1 MQYFKKFD
9 FYGKSVS
16 FFYGSSTYHRTIFG
30 GLLSIF
36 TFSLMSAITISS
48 LYNFLYQKPV
58 INSNVIFFIN
68 KKFAELKGMEINGQL
83 TLDIQEEI
91 IKEFININNTYN
103 QLDDFLKY
111 YRIVLHEKY
120 YEEIEKFHVAKII
133 KLDNSTY
140 QFNVEMHISDVFK
153 EKEFYSLKIISCDE
167 LFKKESSVIWPK
179 LENYGNEEDDM
190 NKLDENNLNNKFKF
204 DNSPQMCSTE
214 FKKYFDNVKKY
225 KLENIDFIFSF
236 DTPIYTV
243 DRKGDLHK
251 TQHLN
256 KFSFNVK
263 ENYLAN
269 YDMDINYV
277 VIEDDSNIYYTKKK
291 YDAYFTMKHPVL
303 INEDNSLINNEY
315 CLNIDLK
322 NENNDQI
329 ILITINKYKLLDF
342 LAKLGGIMKII
353 TIMKMTMT
361 FWSSYFYE
369 KTLYKLIVKRKNPYL
384 EQKRLLLEPNLR
396 NISSKKILNDYTD
409 KKFDPET
416 SSVKSQASVNY
427 NYTLNNYNS
436 NIGPFALP
444 DKSNKKN
451 INDEYCSY
459 FAWIMNKF
467 CKLIYSN
474 KEARRKKLMIT
485 DTLGLSN
492 YLLHLDYIDRQI
504 ILEQKTGEIN
514 NKIKEILSMNN
525 NRNNYDDSKE
535 NLEMNLNSEKM
546 RKMSETENGNE
557 NIDLKNKGKP
567 LVDED
572 D

>member
-36 TFSLMSAITISS
+36 TFSLMSAITIYS

-83 TLDIQEEI
+83 TLDIQEDMLNDY
-91 IKEFININNTYN
+91 INVNNTYN

-120 YEEIEKFHVAKII
+120 FEEIEKYHVAKII
-133 KLDNSTY
+133 RIDNSTF

-153 EKEFYSLKIISCDE
+153 EKEFSSLKIISCDE

-179 LENYGNEEDDM
+179 LENLENENDFDEY
-190 NKLDENNLNNKFKF
+190 DENNLEKKFEF
-204 DNSPQMCSTE
+204 DNSPQMCLTE
-214 FKKYFDNVKKY
+214 HSKYFENIKKH

-251 TQHLN
+251 TQHLTRLN
-256 KFSFNVK
+256 FNVR
-263 ENYLAN
+263 ENLFLSYS
-269 YDMDINYV
+269 MDINYV
-277 VIEDDSNIYYTKKK
+277 VIEDDSNIYYEKKK

-303 INEDNSLINNEY
+303 IHEDDTLIKNDY
-315 CLNIDLK
+315 SLNIDLK

-329 ILITINKYKLLDF
+329 ILITIDKYKLLDF

-353 TIMKMTMT
+353 TIMKMTCT

-384 EQKRLLLEPNLR
+384 EQKRLLLEPTLR
-396 NISSKKILNDYTD
+396 NISSKKIMNPYND

-416 SSVKSQASVNY
+416 SSVRSQASVNY

-436 NIGPFALP
+436 DIGPFALP
-444 DKSNKKN
+444 DKIKKKDV
-451 INDEYCSY
+451 NDEYCSY
-459 FAWIMNKF
+459 FAWVMNKF

-504 ILEQKTGEIN
+504 ILEQQTGEIN
-514 NKIKEILSMNN
+514 NKIKELLARSSN
-525 NRNNYDDSKE
+525 NNYDDSKE
-535 NLEMNLNSEKM
+535 NMEMNLDSDKE
-546 RKMSETENGNE
+546 RKMSETETNDNF
-557 NIDLKNKGKP
+557 DTKNKMKE
-567 LVDED
+567 LVEED
-572 D
+572 DI

>member
-9 FYGKSVS
+9 FYGKRVS

-36 TFSLMSAITISS
+36 TFSLMSAITIYF

-83 TLDIQEEI
+83 TLDIQEDMLNDY
-91 IKEFININNTYN
+91 INVNNTYN

-120 YEEIEKFHVAKII
+120 FEEIEKYHVAKII
-133 KLDNSTY
+133 RIDNSTF

-153 EKEFYSLKIISCDE
+153 EKEFSSLKIISCDE

-179 LENYGNEEDDM
+179 LENLENENDLDEY
-190 NKLDENNLNNKFKF
+190 DENNLEKKFEF
-204 DNSPQMCSTE
+204 DNSPQMCLTE
-214 FKKYFDNVKKY
+214 HSKYFENIKKHN
-225 KLENIDFIFSF
+225 LENIDFIFSF

-251 TQHLN
+251 TQHLTRLN
-256 KFSFNVK
+256 FNVR
-263 ENYLAN
+263 ENLFLSYS
-269 YDMDINYV
+269 MDINYV
-277 VIEDDSNIYYTKKK
+277 VIEDDSNIYYEKKK

-303 INEDNSLINNEY
+303 IHEDDTLIKNDY
-315 CLNIDLK
+315 SLNIDLK

-329 ILITINKYKLLDF
+329 ILITIDKYKLLDF

-353 TIMKMTMT
+353 TIMKMTCT

-384 EQKRLLLEPNLR
+384 EQKRLLLEPTLR
-396 NISSKKILNDYTD
+396 NISSKKIMNPYND

-416 SSVKSQASVNY
+416 SSVRSQASVNY

-436 NIGPFALP
+436 DIGPFALP
-444 DKSNKKN
+444 DKMKKKDV
-451 INDEYCSY
+451 NDEYCSY
-459 FAWIMNKF
+459 FAWVMNKF

-504 ILEQKTGEIN
+504 ILEQQTGEIN
-514 NKIKEILSMNN
+514 NKIKELLARSSN
-525 NRNNYDDSKE
+525 NNYDDSKE
-535 NLEMNLNSEKM
+535 NMEMNLDSDKG
-546 RKMSETENGNE
+546 RKMSETETNDNF
-557 NIDLKNKGKP
+557 DTKNKMKE
-567 LVDED
+567 LVEED
-572 D
+572 DI

>member
-36 TFSLMSAITISS
+36 TFSLMSAITIYS

-83 TLDIQEEI
+83 TLDIQEDMLNDY
-91 IKEFININNTYN
+91 INVNNTYN

-120 YEEIEKFHVAKII
+120 FEEIEKYHVAKII
-133 KLDNSTY
+133 RIDNSTF

-153 EKEFYSLKIISCDE
+153 EKEFSSLKIISCDE

-179 LENYGNEEDDM
+179 LENLENGNDFDEY
-190 NKLDENNLNNKFKF
+190 DENNLEKKFEF
-204 DNSPQMCSTE
+204 DNSPQMCLTE
-214 FKKYFDNVKKY
+214 HSKYFENIKKHN
-225 KLENIDFIFSF
+225 LENIDFIFSF

-251 TQHLN
+251 TQHLTRLN
-256 KFSFNVK
+256 FNVR
-263 ENYLAN
+263 ENLFLSYS
-269 YDMDINYV
+269 MDINYV
-277 VIEDDSNIYYTKKK
+277 VIEDDSNIYYEKKK

-303 INEDNSLINNEY
+303 IHEDDTLIKNDY
-315 CLNIDLK
+315 SLNIDLK

-329 ILITINKYKLLDF
+329 ILITIDKYKLLDF

-353 TIMKMTMT
+353 TIMKMTCT

-384 EQKRLLLEPNLR
+384 EQKRLLLEPTLR
-396 NISSKKILNDYTD
+396 NISSKKIMNPYND

-416 SSVKSQASVNY
+416 SSVRSQASVNY

-436 NIGPFALP
+436 DIGPFALP
-444 DKSNKKN
+444 DKMKKKDV
-451 INDEYCSY
+451 NDEYCSY
-459 FAWIMNKF
+459 FAWVMNKF

-504 ILEQKTGEIN
+504 ILEQQTGEIN
-514 NKIKEILSMNN
+514 NKIKELLARSSN
-525 NRNNYDDSKE
+525 NNYDDSKE
-535 NLEMNLNSEKM
+535 NMEMNLDSDKG
-546 RKMSETENGNE
+546 RKMSETETNDNF
-557 NIDLKNKGKP
+557 DTKNKMKE
-567 LVDED
+567 LVEED
-572 D
+572 DI

>member
-16 FFYGSSTYHRTIFG
+16 FFYGSSTCHRTIFG
-30 GLLSIF
+30 GLLAIF
-36 TFSLMSAITISS
+36 IFSLMSAITIYS

-83 TLDIQEEI
+83 TLDIQEDMLNEY
-91 IKEFININNTYN
+91 INVNNTYN

-120 YEEIEKFHVAKII
+120 FEEIEKYHVAKII
-133 KLDNSTY
+133 RIDNSTF

-153 EKEFYSLKIISCDE
+153 EKEFSSLKIISCDE

-179 LENYGNEEDDM
+179 LENLENENDLDEY
-190 NKLDENNLNNKFKF
+190 DENNLEKKFEF
-204 DNSPQMCSTE
+204 DNSPQMCLTE
-214 FKKYFDNVKKY
+214 HSKYFENIKKHN
-225 KLENIDFIFSF
+225 LENIDFIFSF

-251 TQHLN
+251 TQHLTRLN
-256 KFSFNVK
+256 FNVR
-263 ENYLAN
+263 ENLFLSYS
-269 YDMDINYV
+269 MDINYV
-277 VIEDDSNIYYTKKK
+277 VIEDDSNIYYEKKK

-303 INEDNSLINNEY
+303 INEDDTLIKNDY
-315 CLNIDLK
+315 SLNIDLK

-329 ILITINKYKLLDF
+329 ILITIDKYKLLDF

-353 TIMKMTMT
+353 TIMKMTCT

-384 EQKRLLLEPNLR
+384 EQKRLLLEPTLR
-396 NISSKKILNDYTD
+396 NISSKKIMNPYND

-416 SSVKSQASVNY
+416 SSVRSQASVNY

-436 NIGPFALP
+436 DIGPFALP
-444 DKSNKKN
+444 DKMKKKDV
-451 INDEYCSY
+451 NDEYCSY
-459 FAWIMNKF
+459 FAWVMNKF

-504 ILEQKTGEIN
+504 ILEQQTGEIN
-514 NKIKEILSMNN
+514 NKIKELLARSSN
-525 NRNNYDDSKE
+525 NNYDDSKE
-535 NLEMNLNSEKM
+535 NMEMNLDSDKE
-546 RKMSETENGNE
+546 RKMSETETNDNF
-557 NIDLKNKGKP
+557 DTKNKMKE
-567 LVDED
+567 LVEED
-572 D
+572 DI

>member
-36 TFSLMSAITISS
+36 TFSLMSAITSYS
-48 LYNFLYQKPV
+48 LYNFLYQKPI

-68 KKFAELKGMEINGQL
+68 KKFAELKGMEINGL
-83 TLDIQEEI
+83 LNLDIQEDMMN
-91 IKEFININNTYN
+91 EFSKMNNITYN
-103 QLDDFLKY
+103 QLDDFFKY

-120 YEEIEKFHVAKII
+120 FEEIEKYRVAKIS
-133 KLDNSTY
+133 KLDNNTF

-153 EKEFYSLKIISCDE
+153 EKEFSSLKIISCDE
-167 LFKKESSVIWPK
+167 LLKKESNVIWPK
-179 LENYGNEEDDM
+179 LENIDDEENDIDE
-190 NKLDENNLNNKFKF
+190 LDEDNPEKQFKF
-204 DNSPQMCSTE
+204 DNSPQKCLTE
-214 FKKYFDNVKKY
+214 YNKYFENIKKYN
-225 KLENIDFIFSF
+225 LEDIDFIFSF

-243 DRKGDLHK
+243 DRKGALHK
-251 TQHLN
+251 TQHLTRFN
-256 KFSFNVK
+256 FNVK
-263 ENYLAN
+263 ENLYLS
-269 YDMDINYV
+269 YSMDINYV
-277 VIEDDSNIYYTKKK
+277 VIEDDSNIYYSRKK

-303 INEDNSLINNEY
+303 NKEKESSIEKKDY

-322 NENNDQI
+322 NEDNDQI

-353 TIMKMTMT
+353 TIMKMTCT

-384 EQKRLLLEPNLR
+384 EQKRLLLEPTLR
-396 NISSKKILNDYTD
+396 NISSKKIIGPYND

-416 SSVKSQASVNY
+416 SSVRSQASVNY
-427 NYTLNNYNS
+427 NYSLNNYNS

-444 DKSNKKN
+444 DKNKKKN

-504 ILEQKTGEIN
+504 ILEQQTGEIN
-514 NKIKEILSMNN
+514 KKIKELLEKNSN
-525 NRNNYDDSKE
+525 NNYDDSNE
-535 NLEMNLNSEKM
+535 NEEMNFDSNKM
-546 RKMSETENGNE
+546 RKMSDAENGKDNFE
-557 NIDLKNKGKP
+557 TKNKMN
-567 LVDED
+567 LIEEED
-572 D
+572 

>member
-36 TFSLMSAITISS
+36 TFSLMSAITIYS

-83 TLDIQEEI
+83 TLDIQEDMLNDY
-91 IKEFININNTYN
+91 INVNNTYN

-120 YEEIEKFHVAKII
+120 FEEIEKYHVAKII
-133 KLDNSTY
+133 RIDNSTF

-153 EKEFYSLKIISCDE
+153 EKEFSSLKIISCDE

-179 LENYGNEEDDM
+179 LENLENGDD
-190 NKLDENNLNNKFKF
+190 LDEYDENNLEKKFEF
-204 DNSPQMCSTE
+204 DNSPQMCLTE
-214 FKKYFDNVKKY
+214 HSKYFENIKKHN
-225 KLENIDFIFSF
+225 LENIDFIFSF

-251 TQHLN
+251 TQHLTRLN
-256 KFSFNVK
+256 FNVR
-263 ENYLAN
+263 ENLFLSYS
-269 YDMDINYV
+269 MDINYV
-277 VIEDDSNIYYTKKK
+277 VIEDDSNIYYEKKK

-303 INEDNSLINNEY
+303 IHEDDTLIKNDY
-315 CLNIDLK
+315 SLNIDLK

-329 ILITINKYKLLDF
+329 ILITIDKYKLLDF

-353 TIMKMTMT
+353 TIMKMTCT

-384 EQKRLLLEPNLR
+384 EQKRLLLEPTLR
-396 NISSKKILNDYTD
+396 NISSKKIMNPYND

-416 SSVKSQASVNY
+416 SSVRSQASVNY
-427 NYTLNNYNS
+427 NYTLNDYNS
-436 NIGPFALP
+436 DIGPFALP
-444 DKSNKKN
+444 DKMKKKDV
-451 INDEYCSY
+451 NDEYCSY
-459 FAWIMNKF
+459 FAWVMNKF

-504 ILEQKTGEIN
+504 ILEQQTGEIN
-514 NKIKEILSMNN
+514 NKIKELLARSSN
-525 NRNNYDDSKE
+525 NNYDDSKE
-535 NLEMNLNSEKM
+535 NMEMNLDSDKE
-546 RKMSETENGNE
+546 RKMSETETNDNF
-557 NIDLKNKGKP
+557 DTKNKMKE
-567 LVDED
+567 LVEED
-572 D
+572 DI

>member
-36 TFSLMSAITISS
+36 TFSLMSAITSYS
-48 LYNFLYQKPV
+48 LYNFLYQKPI

-68 KKFAELKGMEINGQL
+68 KKFAELKGMEINGL
-83 TLDIQEEI
+83 LNLDIQEDMMN
-91 IKEFININNTYN
+91 EFSKMNNITYN
-103 QLDDFLKY
+103 QLDDFFKY

-120 YEEIEKFHVAKII
+120 FEEIEKYRVAKIS
-133 KLDNSTY
+133 KLDNNTF

-153 EKEFYSLKIISCDE
+153 EKEFSSLKIISCDE
-167 LFKKESSVIWPK
+167 LLKKESNVIWPK
-179 LENYGNEEDDM
+179 LENINDEENDIDE
-190 NKLDENNLNNKFKF
+190 LDEDNPEKKFKF
-204 DNSPQMCSTE
+204 DNSPQKCLTE
-214 FKKYFDNVKKY
+214 YNKYFENIKKYN
-225 KLENIDFIFSF
+225 LEDIDFIFSF

-243 DRKGDLHK
+243 DRKGALHK
-251 TQHLN
+251 TQHLTRFN
-256 KFSFNVK
+256 FNVK
-263 ENYLAN
+263 ENLYLS
-269 YDMDINYV
+269 YSMDINYV
-277 VIEDDSNIYYTKKK
+277 VIEDDSNIYYSRKK

-303 INEDNSLINNEY
+303 NKEKESSIEKKDY

-322 NENNDQI
+322 NEDNDQI

-353 TIMKMTMT
+353 TIMKMTCT

-384 EQKRLLLEPNLR
+384 EQKRLLLEPTLR
-396 NISSKKILNDYTD
+396 NISSKKIIGPYND
-409 KKFDPET
+409 KKYDPET
-416 SSVKSQASVNY
+416 SSVRSQASVNY
-427 NYTLNNYNS
+427 NYSLNNYNS

-444 DKSNKKN
+444 DKNKKKN

-504 ILEQKTGEIN
+504 ILEQQTGEIN
-514 NKIKEILSMNN
+514 KKIKELLEKNSN
-525 NRNNYDDSKE
+525 NNYDDSNE
-535 NLEMNLNSEKM
+535 NEEMNFDSNKM
-546 RKMSETENGNE
+546 RKMSDAENGKDNFE
-557 NIDLKNKGKP
+557 TKNKMN
-567 LVDED
+567 LIEEED
-572 D
+572 

>member
-36 TFSLMSAITISS
+36 TFSLMSAITIYS

-83 TLDIQEEI
+83 TLDIQEDMLNDY
-91 IKEFININNTYN
+91 INVNNTYN

-120 YEEIEKFHVAKII
+120 FEEIEKYHVAKII
-133 KLDNSTY
+133 RIDNSTF

-153 EKEFYSLKIISCDE
+153 EKEFSSLKIISCDE

-179 LENYGNEEDDM
+179 LENLENGDD
-190 NKLDENNLNNKFKF
+190 LDEYDENNLEKKFEF
-204 DNSPQMCSTE
+204 DNSPQMCLTE
-214 FKKYFDNVKKY
+214 HSKYFENIKKHN
-225 KLENIDFIFSF
+225 LENIDFIFSF

-251 TQHLN
+251 TQHLTRLN
-256 KFSFNVK
+256 FNVR
-263 ENYLAN
+263 ENLFLSYS
-269 YDMDINYV
+269 MDINYV
-277 VIEDDSNIYYTKKK
+277 VIEDDSNIYYEKKK

-303 INEDNSLINNEY
+303 IHEDDTLIKNDY
-315 CLNIDLK
+315 SLNIDLK

-329 ILITINKYKLLDF
+329 ILITIDKYKLLDF

-353 TIMKMTMT
+353 TIMKMTCT

-384 EQKRLLLEPNLR
+384 EQKRLLLEPTLR
-396 NISSKKILNDYTD
+396 NISSKKIMNPYND

-416 SSVKSQASVNY
+416 SSVRSQASVNY

-436 NIGPFALP
+436 DIGPFALP
-444 DKSNKKN
+444 DKMKKKDV
-451 INDEYCSY
+451 NDEYCSY
-459 FAWIMNKF
+459 FAWVMNKF

-504 ILEQKTGEIN
+504 ILEQQTGEIN
-514 NKIKEILSMNN
+514 NKIKELLARSSN
-525 NRNNYDDSKE
+525 NNYDDSKE
-535 NLEMNLNSEKM
+535 NMEMNLDSDKE
-546 RKMSETENGNE
+546 RKMSETETNDNF
-557 NIDLKNKGKP
+557 DTKNKMKE
-567 LVDED
+567 LVEED
-572 D
+572 DI

>member
-36 TFSLMSAITISS
+36 TFSLMSAITIYS

-83 TLDIQEEI
+83 TLDIQEDMLNDY
-91 IKEFININNTYN
+91 INVNNTYN

-120 YEEIEKFHVAKII
+120 FEEIEKYHVAKII
-133 KLDNSTY
+133 RIDNSTF

-153 EKEFYSLKIISCDE
+153 EKEFSSLKIISCDE

-179 LENYGNEEDDM
+179 LENLENENDLDEY
-190 NKLDENNLNNKFKF
+190 DENNLEKKFEF
-204 DNSPQMCSTE
+204 DNSPQMCLTE
-214 FKKYFDNVKKY
+214 HSKYFENIKKHN
-225 KLENIDFIFSF
+225 LENIDFIFSF

-251 TQHLN
+251 TQHLTRLN
-256 KFSFNVK
+256 FNVR
-263 ENYLAN
+263 ENLFLSYS
-269 YDMDINYV
+269 MDINYV
-277 VIEDDSNIYYTKKK
+277 VIEDDSNIYYEKKK

-303 INEDNSLINNEY
+303 IHEDDTLIKNDY
-315 CLNIDLK
+315 SLNIDLK

-329 ILITINKYKLLDF
+329 ILITIDKYKLLDF

-353 TIMKMTMT
+353 TIMKMTCT

-384 EQKRLLLEPNLR
+384 EQKRLLLEPTLR
-396 NISSKKILNDYTD
+396 NISSKKIMNPYND

-416 SSVKSQASVNY
+416 SSVRSQASVNY

-436 NIGPFALP
+436 DIGPFALP
-444 DKSNKKN
+444 DKNKKKN

-504 ILEQKTGEIN
+504 ILEQQTGEIN
-514 NKIKEILSMNN
+514 KKIKELLEKNSN
-525 NRNNYDDSKE
+525 NNYDDSNE
-535 NLEMNLNSEKM
+535 NEEMNFDSNKM
-546 RKMSETENGNE
+546 RKMSDAENGKDNFE
-557 NIDLKNKGKP
+557 TKNKMN
-567 LVDED
+567 LIEEED
-572 D
+572 

>member
-36 TFSLMSAITISS
+36 TFSLMSAITSYS
-48 LYNFLYQKPV
+48 LYNFLYQKPI

-68 KKFAELKGMEINGQL
+68 KKFAELKGMEINGL
-83 TLDIQEEI
+83 LNLDIQEDMMN
-91 IKEFININNTYN
+91 EFSKMNNITYN
-103 QLDDFLKY
+103 QLDDFFKY

-120 YEEIEKFHVAKII
+120 FEEIEKYRVAKIS
-133 KLDNSTY
+133 KLDNNTF

-153 EKEFYSLKIISCDE
+153 EKEFSSLKIISCDE
-167 LFKKESSVIWPK
+167 LLKKESNVIWPK
-179 LENYGNEEDDM
+179 LENIDDEENDIDE
-190 NKLDENNLNNKFKF
+190 LDEDNPEKKFKF
-204 DNSPQMCSTE
+204 DNSPQKCLTE
-214 FKKYFDNVKKY
+214 YNKYFENIKKYN
-225 KLENIDFIFSF
+225 LEDIDFIFSF

-243 DRKGDLHK
+243 DRKGALHK
-251 TQHLN
+251 TQHLTRFN
-256 KFSFNVK
+256 FNVK
-263 ENYLAN
+263 ENLYLS
-269 YDMDINYV
+269 YSMDINYV
-277 VIEDDSNIYYTKKK
+277 VIEDDSNIYYSRKK

-303 INEDNSLINNEY
+303 NKEKESSIEKKDY

-322 NENNDQI
+322 NEDNDQI

-353 TIMKMTMT
+353 TIMKMTCT

-384 EQKRLLLEPNLR
+384 EQKRLLLEPTLR
-396 NISSKKILNDYTD
+396 NISSKKIIGPYND

-416 SSVKSQASVNY
+416 SSVRSQASVNY
-427 NYTLNNYNS
+427 NYSLNNYNS

-444 DKSNKKN
+444 DKNKKKN

-504 ILEQKTGEIN
+504 ILEQQTGEIN
-514 NKIKEILSMNN
+514 KKIKELLEKNSN
-525 NRNNYDDSKE
+525 NNYDDSNE
-535 NLEMNLNSEKM
+535 NEEMNFDSNKM
-546 RKMSETENGNE
+546 RKMSDAENGKDNFE
-557 NIDLKNKGKP
+557 TKNKMN
-567 LVDED
+567 LIEEED
-572 D
+572 

>member
-36 TFSLMSAITISS
+36 TFSLMSAITSYS
-48 LYNFLYQKPV
+48 LYNFLYQKPI

-68 KKFAELKGMEINGQL
+68 KKFAELKGMEINGL
-83 TLDIQEEI
+83 LNLDIQEDMMN
-91 IKEFININNTYN
+91 EFSKMNNITYN
-103 QLDDFLKY
+103 QLDDFFKY

-120 YEEIEKFHVAKII
+120 FEEIEKYRVAKIS
-133 KLDNSTY
+133 KLDNNTF

-153 EKEFYSLKIISCDE
+153 EKEFSSLKIISCDE
-167 LFKKESSVIWPK
+167 LLKKESNVIWPK
-179 LENYGNEEDDM
+179 LENIDDEENDIDE
-190 NKLDENNLNNKFKF
+190 LDEDNPEKQFKF
-204 DNSPQMCSTE
+204 DNSPQKCLTE
-214 FKKYFDNVKKY
+214 YNKYFENVKKY
-225 KLENIDFIFSF
+225 NLEDIDFIFSF

-243 DRKGDLHK
+243 DRKGALHK
-251 TQHLN
+251 TQHLTRFN
-256 KFSFNVK
+256 FNVK
-263 ENYLAN
+263 ENLYLS
-269 YDMDINYV
+269 YSMDINYV
-277 VIEDDSNIYYTKKK
+277 VIEDDSNIYYSRKK

-303 INEDNSLINNEY
+303 NKEKESSIEKKDY

-322 NENNDQI
+322 NEDNDQI

-353 TIMKMTMT
+353 TIMKMTCT

-384 EQKRLLLEPNLR
+384 EQKRLLLEPTLR
-396 NISSKKILNDYTD
+396 NISSKKIINPYND

-416 SSVKSQASVNY
+416 SSVRSQASVNY
-427 NYTLNNYNS
+427 NYSLNNYNS

-444 DKSNKKN
+444 DKNKKKN

-504 ILEQKTGEIN
+504 ILEQQTGEIN
-514 NKIKEILSMNN
+514 KKIKELLEKNSN
-525 NRNNYDDSKE
+525 NNYDDSNE
-535 NLEMNLNSEKM
+535 NEEMNFDSNKM
-546 RKMSETENGNE
+546 RKMSDAENGKDNFE
-557 NIDLKNKGKP
+557 TKNKMN
-567 LVDED
+567 LIEEED
-572 D
+572 

>member
-36 TFSLMSAITISS
+36 TFSLMSAITIYS

-83 TLDIQEEI
+83 TLDIQEDMLNDY
-91 IKEFININNTYN
+91 INVNDTYN

-120 YEEIEKFHVAKII
+120 FEEIEKYHVAKII
-133 KLDNSTY
+133 RINNSTF

-153 EKEFYSLKIISCDE
+153 EKEFSSLKIISCDE

-179 LENYGNEEDDM
+179 LENLENENDLDEY
-190 NKLDENNLNNKFKF
+190 DENNLEKKFEF
-204 DNSPQMCSTE
+204 DNSPQMCLAEHS
-214 FKKYFDNVKKY
+214 KYFENMKKHN
-225 KLENIDFIFSF
+225 LENIDFIFSF

-251 TQHLN
+251 TQHLTRLN
-256 KFSFNVK
+256 FNVR
-263 ENYLAN
+263 ENLFLSYS
-269 YDMDINYV
+269 MDINYV
-277 VIEDDSNIYYTKKK
+277 VIEDDSNIYYEKKK

-303 INEDNSLINNEY
+303 IHEDDTLIKNDY
-315 CLNIDLK
+315 SLNIDLK

-329 ILITINKYKLLDF
+329 ILITIDKYKLLDF

-353 TIMKMTMT
+353 TIMKMTCT

-384 EQKRLLLEPNLR
+384 EQKRLLLEPTLR
-396 NISSKKILNDYTD
+396 NISSKKIMNPYND

-416 SSVKSQASVNY
+416 SSVRSQASVNY

-436 NIGPFALP
+436 DIGPFALP
-444 DKSNKKN
+444 DKMKKKDV
-451 INDEYCSY
+451 NDEYCSY
-459 FAWIMNKF
+459 FAWVMNKF

-504 ILEQKTGEIN
+504 ILEQQTGEIN
-514 NKIKEILSMNN
+514 NKIKELLARSSN
-525 NRNNYDDSKE
+525 NNYDDSKE
-535 NLEMNLNSEKM
+535 NMEMNLDSDKE
-546 RKMSETENGNE
+546 RKMSETETNDNF
-557 NIDLKNKGKP
+557 DTKNKMKE
-567 LVDED
+567 LVEED
-572 D
+572 DI

>member
-30 GLLSIF
+30 GLLSLF
-36 TFSLMSAITISS
+36 TFSLMSAITIYS
-48 LYNFLYQKPV
+48 LYNFLYQKPI

-68 KKFAELKGMEINGQL
+68 KKFAELKGMEINGL
-83 TLDIQEEI
+83 LNLDIQEDMMN
-91 IKEFININNTYN
+91 EFSKMNNITYN
-103 QLDDFLKY
+103 QLDDFFKY

-120 YEEIEKFHVAKII
+120 FEEIEKYRVAKIS
-133 KLDNSTY
+133 KLDNNTF

-153 EKEFYSLKIISCDE
+153 EKEFSSLKIISCDE
-167 LFKKESSVIWPK
+167 LLKKESNVIWPK
-179 LENYGNEEDDM
+179 LENIDDEENDIDE
-190 NKLDENNLNNKFKF
+190 LDEDNPEKKFKF
-204 DNSPQMCSTE
+204 DNSPQKCLTE
-214 FKKYFDNVKKY
+214 YNKYFENVKKY
-225 KLENIDFIFSF
+225 NLEDIDFIFSF

-243 DRKGDLHK
+243 DRKGALHK
-251 TQHLN
+251 TQHLTRFN
-256 KFSFNVK
+256 FNVK
-263 ENYLAN
+263 ENLYLS
-269 YDMDINYV
+269 YSMDINYV
-277 VIEDDSNIYYTKKK
+277 VIEDDSNIYYSRKK

-303 INEDNSLINNEY
+303 NKEKESSIEKKDY

-322 NENNDQI
+322 NEDNDQI

-353 TIMKMTMT
+353 TIMKMTCT

-384 EQKRLLLEPNLR
+384 EQKRLLLEPTLR
-396 NISSKKILNDYTD
+396 NISSKKIIGPYND

-416 SSVKSQASVNY
+416 SSVRSQASVNY
-427 NYTLNNYNS
+427 NYSLNNYNS

-444 DKSNKKN
+444 DKNKKKN

-504 ILEQKTGEIN
+504 ILEQQTGEIN
-514 NKIKEILSMNN
+514 KKIKELLEKNSN
-525 NRNNYDDSKE
+525 NNYDDSNE
-535 NLEMNLNSEKM
+535 NEEMNFDSNKM
-546 RKMSETENGNE
+546 RKMSDAENGKDNFE
-557 NIDLKNKGKP
+557 TKNKMN
-567 LVDED
+567 LIEEED
-572 D
+572 

>member
-36 TFSLMSAITISS
+36 TFSLMSAITSYS
-48 LYNFLYQKPV
+48 LYNFLYQKPI

-68 KKFAELKGMEINGQL
+68 KKFAELKGMEINGL
-83 TLDIQEEI
+83 LNLDIQEDMMN
-91 IKEFININNTYN
+91 EFSKMNNITYN
-103 QLDDFLKY
+103 QLDDFFKY

-120 YEEIEKFHVAKII
+120 FEEIEKYRVAKIS
-133 KLDNSTY
+133 KLDNNTF

-153 EKEFYSLKIISCDE
+153 EKEFSSLKIISCDE
-167 LFKKESSVIWPK
+167 LLKKESNVIWPK
-179 LENYGNEEDDM
+179 LENIDDEENDIDE
-190 NKLDENNLNNKFKF
+190 LDEDNPEKQFKF
-204 DNSPQMCSTE
+204 DNSPQKCLTE
-214 FKKYFDNVKKY
+214 YNKYFENVKKY
-225 KLENIDFIFSF
+225 NLENIDFIFSF

-243 DRKGDLHK
+243 DRKGALHK
-251 TQHLN
+251 TQHLTRFN
-256 KFSFNVK
+256 FNVK
-263 ENYLAN
+263 ENLYLS
-269 YDMDINYV
+269 YSMDINYV
-277 VIEDDSNIYYTKKK
+277 VIEDDSNIYYSKKK

-303 INEDNSLINNEY
+303 NKEKESSIEKKDY

-322 NENNDQI
+322 NEDNDQI

-353 TIMKMTMT
+353 TIMKMTCT

-384 EQKRLLLEPNLR
+384 EQKRLLLEPTLR
-396 NISSKKILNDYTD
+396 NISSKKIIGPYND

-416 SSVKSQASVNY
+416 SSVRSQASVNY
-427 NYTLNNYNS
+427 NYSLNNYNS

-444 DKSNKKN
+444 DKNKKKN

-504 ILEQKTGEIN
+504 ILEQQTGEIN
-514 NKIKEILSMNN
+514 KKIKELLEKNSN
-525 NRNNYDDSKE
+525 NNYDDSNE
-535 NLEMNLNSEKM
+535 NEEMNFDSNKM
-546 RKMSETENGNE
+546 RKMSDAENGKDNFE
-557 NIDLKNKGKP
+557 TKNKMN
-567 LVDED
+567 LIEEED
-572 D
+572 